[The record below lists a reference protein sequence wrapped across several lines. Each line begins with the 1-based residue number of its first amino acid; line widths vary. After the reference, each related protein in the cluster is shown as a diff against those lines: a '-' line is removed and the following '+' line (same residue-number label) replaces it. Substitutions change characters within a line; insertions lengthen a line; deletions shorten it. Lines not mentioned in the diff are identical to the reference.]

1 MRPKNSCRLVIKNH
15 KFLLLLGLLIV
26 LPEVSRAQLMIVGI
40 DEKVHWDTNG
50 ATVFSKPGNDLVS
63 IIDVGTDSEN
73 PEIVTELPLTNSV
86 FGPPTNLAITPD
98 ASLAIVAN
106 AMTWTHDGTE
116 WKANPDDRVHL
127 IQLDAI
133 PPKPIGT
140 VQVGKQPSGLSIN
153 REGNLALV
161 ANRGDHSI
169 SVLSIV
175 GSAVTLID
183 TIDMGE
189 QVAHVAFTPNGRRAL
204 AVKFAS
210 HKVAILDVDGQKVTD
225 TKQDIPVGLWPYNI
239 AISPDGRLAL
249 TADNG
254 NAGVSDGHVD
264 TVSVIDLEA
273 TPPRAIDRIVVGDA
287 PEGLAISPTGKIAV
301 AILLRGSGGVP
312 EDAWFTHS
320 EGSVVVLKLDGKK
333 VSKINEVKV
342 GRMPEGAVFSRDG
355 SYLYVGNF
363 NDDDI
368 SILRVNGT
376 QVHNTGKRIKLS
388 GSPASMRGIF

>member
-1 MRPKNSCRLVIKNH
+1 
-15 KFLLLLGLLIV
+15 
-26 LPEVSRAQLMIVGI
+26 MIVGI

-116 WKANPDDRVHL
+116 WKANPDDRLHL